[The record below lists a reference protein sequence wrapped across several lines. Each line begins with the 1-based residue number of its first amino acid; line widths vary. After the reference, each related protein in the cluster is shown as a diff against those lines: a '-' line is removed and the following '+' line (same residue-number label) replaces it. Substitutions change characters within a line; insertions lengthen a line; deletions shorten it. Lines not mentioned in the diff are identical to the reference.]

1 MQRPAIVGIDHDID
15 GDDAQVTVT
24 LGWKDEHF
32 FGHSVG
38 TAEDAHRS
46 RLAGEATLRAV
57 EHLCRNEVALELMA
71 VAKQQRGPISIALAQ
86 VRLGAD
92 EVMVGTA
99 IIGDEDGEHAAVRAV
114 MDAVN
119 RRLGLILES

>member
-24 LGWKDEHF
+24 LEWQTERF

-38 TAEDAHRS
+38 TAEDAYRA

-57 EHLCRNEVALELMA
+57 EHLCAGEISLDLMA
-71 VAKQQRGPISIALAQ
+71 VARQELGPVSIALAQ
-86 VRLGAD
+86 VRLGSD

-99 IIGDEDGEHAAVRAV
+99 IIDEGDGEHAAVRAV
-114 MDAVN
+114 MDAMN
-119 RRLGLILES
+119 RRLGLILEA

>member
-15 GDDAQVTVT
+15 GDDARVTVA
-24 LGWKDEHF
+24 LDWNDERF
-32 FGHSVG
+32 YGHSIG

-57 EHLCRNEVALELMA
+57 EHVCNDEIVLDLMA
-71 VAKQQRGPISIALAQ
+71 VATQQLGPVSIALAQ
-86 VRLGAD
+86 VRLGVD
-92 EVMVGTA
+92 EMMVGTA

-119 RRLGLILES
+119 RRLGLLLED